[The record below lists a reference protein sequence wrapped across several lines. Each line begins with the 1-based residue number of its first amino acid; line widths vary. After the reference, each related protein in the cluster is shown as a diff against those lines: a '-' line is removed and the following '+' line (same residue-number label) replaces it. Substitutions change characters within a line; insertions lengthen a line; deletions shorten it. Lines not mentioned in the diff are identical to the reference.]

1 MLTFITGGCGSG
13 KSTILM
19 QRIREDIAK
28 GREVIVL
35 VPEQFSFEA
44 EKKFYDFLGAS
55 AFNRMHIFSF
65 MTLSRYLF
73 REYGKNIRAGHY
85 ADDREKLVF
94 LYQAVRTTAERGE
107 LQSFSKRSESSGFVE
122 ELLSLFVKLR
132 KAGITADVLADAA
145 ANIGDQR
152 LREKTS
158 VIAAVLLEYDNILK
172 KNNLYDSL
180 TDLSE
185 AAAMADIADFFVGKY
200 LYLDEFDGFTGDQY
214 GMLDV
219 ILSQS
224 AEITCAL
231 RTDMIHNERVLSPI
245 FEGGNRTFHRLQRM
259 AKDLSLPVQVEYCR
273 EYVRSAH
280 PDLQAMST
288 QLLRP
293 HTVAASYT
301 GHVHLAEAADPIA
314 EAEYI
319 CAEIRRLL
327 EEDKTLR
334 CRDISI
340 AIKNLDTYTSTFQR
354 ALERYNLPYHISD
367 PKPILHTELIRHF
380 LSLFTLLANDN
391 WDTECILRYLKNPF
405 SAYDNVAVSML
416 EHYCF
421 TWSIDGEDWNSSFCP
436 EEGDAAERA
445 KPFGGAVLEQTRSA
459 FVSEIQTLSTLCSG
473 KNVREI
479 CTALYNHLCVK
490 KEQRAAALAALDV
503 LAQREFTTLWGLLMG
518 IMDTIVSCSGDEV
531 MEMGQLLEMFRLMI
545 GSSHF
550 STPPQTLD
558 CIQIVSA
565 QTALLNAP
573 KIVFVPE
580 VCEGILPGEIS
591 LDGMFTRQEL
601 ELLEEKN
608 IIISRMFA
616 ELYSDERL
624 IVHKLVSAPTEHL
637 YLTYPQRNAAGEPVQ
652 PSVIVRQT
660 EGIFQHPALLT
671 RVSDLPLS
679 FYVRTYA
686 SAYFHFVRALRTGH
700 PELAALYR
708 ILVQH
713 PDYTAK
719 VRKLTELSATPD
731 HRVSPESMQN
741 FLGER
746 VILSPSGIEKFYE
759 CPFHYF
765 CRYCLRLYIPE
776 KNAFSSRDVGN
787 YAHYCLEHILRK
799 YTVEQFTNLTQEDLL
814 KEIRSMSDT
823 YSEAAFSDA
832 LRRDGRFQLNY
843 RMSGMGLLRLLQHM
857 QKEMKGGKFSPIG
870 FEVKL
875 SRDCEEG
882 TVPML
887 RLRDGKVC
895 CDGKIDRIDWCQE
908 GGNTFLRV
916 VDYKTGERDFVPEK
930 LAQGLDMQMPIY
942 LLALRDSGIY
952 ENFVSGGVL
961 YMPSGMV
968 GMKSYQDREDK
979 KKKEADVVLDEY
991 YQMKGLLLDS
1001 AAVFMEPEIAS
1012 SCEPVYDTGKRL
1024 YSVSRKQMEAMES
1037 HIAERICNMADT
1049 LYAGDVAPD
1058 PYCYPYSPCSYCEC
1072 SDLCGMATDEAMEMT
1087 DDERYEAITSVFGKP
1102 ETATEEEKGEEADE

>member
-19 QRIREDIAK
+19 QRIKEDIAK

-55 AFNRMHIFSF
+55 AFNRMHTFSF

-73 REYGKNIRAGHY
+73 QQFGKNARAGHY
-85 ADDREKLVF
+85 ANDQEKLVF
-94 LYQAVRTTAERGE
+94 LYQAVRTTSERGE
-107 LQSFSKRSESSGFVE
+107 LLSFSKRSESSGFVE

-132 KAGITADVLADAA
+132 KAGITADVLATAA
-145 ANIGDQR
+145 ENIGDQR

-158 VIAAVLLEYDNILK
+158 VIAAVLLEYDRILQE
-172 KNNLYDSL
+172 NDLYDSL

-185 AAAMADIADFFVGKY
+185 AASLADIENFFVGKY

-219 ILSQS
+219 IFRQS

-245 FEGGNRTFHRLQRM
+245 FEGGNRTFHRMQRM
-259 AKDLSLPVQVEYCR
+259 AKDISLPVQVEYCR

-293 HTVAASYT
+293 HTAIAPYA

-319 CAEIRRLL
+319 CATIRHLL

-340 AIKNLDTYTSTFQR
+340 AIKNLDAYTSTFQR
-354 ALERYNLPYHISD
+354 ALERYELPYHISD
-367 PKPILHTELIRHF
+367 RKPILHTELIRHV
-380 LSLFTLLANDN
+380 LSLLTLLANDN

-421 TWSIDGEDWNSSFCP
+421 TWSIDGADWLNSFCP

-445 KPFGGAVLEQTRSA
+445 RAFGGEHLEKTRSA
-459 FVSEIQTLSTLCSG
+459 FVTEIQKLSGECSG
-473 KNVREI
+473 KTVREI
-479 CTALYNHLCVK
+479 CTVLYHHLCK
-490 KEQRAAALAALDV
+490 KKKSREAALEAMDALS
-503 LAQREFTTLWGLLMG
+503 QREFITLWGMLME

-531 MEMGQLLEMFRLMI
+531 MEIGQLLEMFRLMI

-558 CIQIVSA
+558 SIQIVSA

-580 VCEGILPGEIS
+580 VCENVLPGEIS

-601 ELLEEKN
+601 ELLEEKH

-624 IVHKLVSAPTEHL
+624 IVHKLVSAPTEQL
-637 YLTYPQRNAAGEPVQ
+637 YLTYPQRNAGGETVH
-652 PSVIVRQT
+652 PSVIIRQT
-660 EGIFQHPALLT
+660 EGIFQQHPALLT
-671 RVSDLPLS
+671 KVSDLPLS
-679 FYVRTYA
+679 YYVRTHA
-686 SAYFHFVRALRTGH
+686 SAYFHFVRAMRTGH
-700 PELAALYR
+700 PELAALYQ

-713 PDYTAK
+713 PDYAAK

-731 HRVSPESMQN
+731 HHVSPESMKD

-746 VILSPSGIEKFYE
+746 VILSPSGIERFYE
-759 CPFHYF
+759 CPFRYF

-776 KNAFSSRDVGN
+776 KNTFSHRDVGN
-787 YAHYCLEHILRK
+787 YAHYCLEQILRK
-799 YTVEQFTNLTQEDLL
+799 YSVEQFTNLTQEDLL
-814 KEIRSMSDT
+814 KEISGLSNT
-823 YSEAAFSDA
+823 YSASAFSDA
-832 LRRDGRFQLNY
+832 VRRDGRFQLNY

-857 QKEMKGGKFSPIG
+857 QKEMKGGKFAPIG
-870 FEVKL
+870 FEVQL
-875 SRDCEEG
+875 SREAQEG
-882 TVPML
+882 TIPML

-895 CDGKIDRIDWCQE
+895 CDGKIDRVDWCQE
-908 GGNTFLRV
+908 DGNTFLRV
-916 VDYKTGERDFVPEK
+916 VDYKTGERDFMPEK

-942 LLALRDSGIY
+942 LLALRDSGMY
-952 ENFVSGGVL
+952 ENFVSSGVL
-961 YMPSGMV
+961 YMPSGMI
-968 GMKSYQDREDK
+968 GMKNYQDREDK
-979 KKKEADVVLDEY
+979 KKKEADAVLDEY
-991 YQMKGLLLDS
+991 YQMKGLLLNK
-1001 AAVFMEPEIAS
+1001 AAPLMEQEIAS
-1012 SCEPVYDTGKRL
+1012 HCKPVHDAGKRL
-1024 YSVSRKQMEAMES
+1024 YSVSKKQMEAMES
-1037 HIAERICNMADT
+1037 HIADKICNMADA
-1049 LYAGDVAPD
+1049 LYAGEVAPD
-1058 PYCYPYSPCSYCEC
+1058 PYCYPYSPCGYCDC
-1072 SDLCGMATDEAMEMT
+1072 SDLCGMAVDENMEMT
-1087 DDERYEAITSVFGKP
+1087 DDQRYEAVVSVFGEP
-1102 ETATEEEKGEEADE
+1102 ECDIEEAVSE